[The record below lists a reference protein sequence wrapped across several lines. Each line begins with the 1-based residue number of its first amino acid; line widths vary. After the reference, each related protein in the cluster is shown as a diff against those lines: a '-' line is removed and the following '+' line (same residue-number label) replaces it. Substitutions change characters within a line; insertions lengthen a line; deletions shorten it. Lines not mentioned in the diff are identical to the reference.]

1 MAEIGI
7 VIVTF
12 NSERV
17 IGACLDALARTGADV
32 VVIDNAS
39 EDGTLAEVA
48 RRGVRSIPNPTNR
61 GFAGAVNQGFTVL
74 DSSYVLLL
82 NPDAVLLEGLEALR
96 QACDLPGAA
105 GAGGR
110 LVDADGHSQIG
121 FMVRQLPTP
130 GALILETLLLNR
142 VWPRNKVNRRYR
154 GLELDYGQRQVV
166 EQPAG
171 AFFMVRAGVWRELGG
186 FDERFHPIWFED
198 VDFCRRAADRGYRLY
213 FVPEAVARHLGGHSI
228 PGLSLAM
235 RRYYWYGSLLR
246 YAAKHF
252 RPAAFRAV
260 SLAVVTGS
268 FLRMVGEAALARS
281 LKPLADY
288 RKIVRLASRCVLFG
302 WDEGAVCYGPLRGL
316 KLVHGA

>member
-7 VIVTF
+7 VIVTY

-39 EDGTLAEVA
+39 EDGTLAQVA
-48 RRGVRSIPNPTNR
+48 RRGVRFIANPTNR
-61 GFAGAVNQGFTVL
+61 GFAGAVNQGFSAL
-74 DSSYVLLL
+74 NSSYVLLL
-82 NPDAVLLEGLEALR
+82 NPDAELIEGLEALR

-110 LVDADGHSQIG
+110 LVDGDGHSQIG

-130 GALILETLLLNR
+130 GALILEALLLNR

-154 GLELDYGQRQVV
+154 GLDLDYSQRQLV

-171 AFFMVRAGVWRELGG
+171 AFLMVRAGVWRELGG

-198 VDFCRRAADRGYRLY
+198 VDFCRRAADRGFRLY
-213 FVPEAVARHLGGHSI
+213 YVPEAVARHSGGHSI
-228 PGLSLAM
+228 PRLSLAM
-235 RRYYWYGSLLR
+235 RRYCWYGSLLR

-252 RPAAFRAV
+252 SPAAFRAV

-268 FLRMVGEAALARS
+268 FLRMMGEAALARS

-288 RKIVRLASRCVLFG
+288 RKIVRLAGRCAWFG
-302 WDEGAVCYGPLRGL
+302 WDEEAISSGPF
-316 KLVHGA
+316 VD